1 MSENSGQV
9 AATKKQIPKVG
20 MTMDQVRAIAG
31 KPRYTSNTGD
41 ALIWSY
47 PKNEAMHALPFYGT
61 VAGYH
66 ANTVS
71 FRNGRA
77 ILVDW
82 SK

>member
-1 MSENSGQV
+1 MSDNSGQV
-9 AATKKQIPKVG
+9 AATKRQIPKVG

-31 KPRYTSNTGD
+31 KPRYTSNMGD
-41 ALIWSY
+41 TLVWNY
-47 PKNEAMHALPFYGT
+47 PKSEAMHALPVYSA

-66 ANTVS
+66 SNTVS

-82 SK
+82 SH